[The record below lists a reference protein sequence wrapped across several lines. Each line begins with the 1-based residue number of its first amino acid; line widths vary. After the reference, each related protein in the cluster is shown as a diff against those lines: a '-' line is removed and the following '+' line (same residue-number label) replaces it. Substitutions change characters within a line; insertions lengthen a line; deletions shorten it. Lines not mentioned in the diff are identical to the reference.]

1 MKRSFLVPTLVAC
14 FLAGIA
20 LQGPGNVL
28 AEQELTVSAAAS
40 LTNAF
45 PEIGKRF
52 ESANP
57 GTKLVFN
64 FDASGPLLQQ
74 IEQG

>member
-45 PEIGKRF
+45 PEIGKQFGLIADSRDYPF
-52 ESANP
+52 RSC
-57 GTKLVFN
+57 
-64 FDASGPLLQQ
+64 
-74 IEQG
+74 